1 MPHMYILECADKSFY
16 VGSTIDLE
24 RRLWEHQN
32 RLGAKYT
39 QRRLSVKMVFAQ
51 EFERVDEAY
60 FFEKQVQ
67 GWNRKKRIALINR
80 DLDAL
85 KELAK
90 CRNETNHKTE

>member
-1 MPHMYILECADKSFY
+1 
-16 VGSTIDLE
+16 
-24 RRLWEHQN
+24 
-32 RLGAKYT
+32 
-39 QRRLSVKMVFAQ
+39 MVFAQ

>member
-32 RLGAKYT
+32 KLGAKYT
-39 QRRLSVKMVFAQ
+39 QRRLPVKMVFVQ